1 MTAIADLLNAAQ
13 RVEAE
18 NAALREALAFYA
30 EPANWRREVRNVG
43 PRINWWSPAAARDK
57 GGMARMVLMGLEAS
71 REQLQRNDR

>member
-1 MTAIADLLNAAQ
+1 MTAVADLVAAAQ

-57 GGMARMVLMGLEAS
+57 GGMARMVLMGLEAKA
-71 REQLQRNDR
+71 

>member
-18 NAALREALAFYA
+18 NVALREALAFYA
-30 EPANWRREVRNVG
+30 EPSNWRREVRNVG

-57 GGMARMVLMGLEAS
+57 GGLARMTLLGLEGKA
-71 REQLQRNDR
+71 

>member
-1 MTAIADLLNAAQ
+1 MSAVADLMEAAR

-18 NAALREALAFYA
+18 NSALREALSFYA

-57 GGMARMVLMGLEAS
+57 GGMARMVLMGLEAKA
-71 REQLQRNDR
+71 